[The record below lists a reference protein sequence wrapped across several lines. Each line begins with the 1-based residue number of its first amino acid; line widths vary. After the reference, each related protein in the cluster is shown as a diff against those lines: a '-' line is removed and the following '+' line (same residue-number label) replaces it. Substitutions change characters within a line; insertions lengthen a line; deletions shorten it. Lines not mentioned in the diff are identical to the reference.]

1 MRLDK
6 LDYLDG
12 DNLKVLVA
20 LTYYRP
26 HVSGLTIYV
35 ERLARALVD
44 RGHQVTVLT
53 SRYDSNLALNEVL
66 NGVTVVR
73 VPVAMRVSKGV
84 IMPTIGVVASKLV
97 YSHDVLSIH
106 LPQLDASGIALRARI
121 LGKPSILTYHSDLTL
136 PKTIFNRLV
145 NLLVDSSNYVAASL
159 SDAICAYT
167 SDFAINSRLLSKY
180 LSKVHYIL
188 PPVTVPD
195 VDDDSVREWAKL
207 HGIRNNYPVIGIASR
222 LAADKGIEYFLD
234 SLPMLLDVYPDLRV
248 VHAGPIS
255 DVIGE
260 AEYYDRLKPIFNK
273 YSKVYS
279 FVGTLNSYNMARF
292 YRCCNI
298 LALPSVNSTETFG
311 LVQIEAAIC
320 GTPTVASDLP
330 GVRVP
335 TRMTGMGLTVPPGD
349 STKLSE
355 GILRLLGDNGSYY
368 MCKHEIESQFS
379 PDLVAEQYEKLFQ
392 ELLLSKQKRTTNIR
406 LVS

>member
-35 ERLARALVD
+35 ERLARALVG

-53 SRYDSNLALNEVL
+53 SRYDTNLALNEVL
-66 NGVTVVR
+66 NGVNVVR
-73 VPVAMRVSKGV
+73 VPVAMRISKGV
-84 IMPTIGVVASKLV
+84 IMPTIGLVASKLV

-136 PKTIFNRLV
+136 PRTIFNRLV
-145 NLLVDSSNYVAASL
+145 NLLVDGSNHIAASL

-167 SDFAINSRLLSKY
+167 SDFAINSHLLSKY

-188 PPVTVPD
+188 PPVTVSD
-195 VDDDSVREWAKL
+195 VDAESVEEWAKL
-207 HGIRNNYPVIGIASR
+207 HGIRDDYPVIGVASR
-222 LAADKGIEYFLD
+222 LAADKGIEYLLD
-234 SLPMLLDVYPDLRV
+234 ALPMLLDVHPGLRV
-248 VHAGPIS
+248 IHAGPIS

-260 AEYYDRLKPIFNK
+260 SAYYERLKPIFRK
-273 YSKVYS
+273 YSKCYS
-279 FVGTLNSYNMARF
+279 FVGTLDSYDMTRF
-292 YRCCNI
+292 YRCCNMI
-298 LALPSVNSTETFG
+298 ALPSVNSTETFG
-311 LVQIEAAIC
+311 LVQIEAALC

-335 TRMTGMGLTVPPGD
+335 SRMTGMGFTVPPGD

-355 GILRLLGDNGSYY
+355 GILRLLDNNGSYH
-368 MCKHEIESQFS
+368 MHKHEIASQFS
-379 PDLVAEQYEKLFQ
+379 PDLVAEQYEKLFH
-392 ELLLSKQKRTTNIR
+392 ELFLYKRKRIPNIR
-406 LVS
+406 PEN